1 MQTHY
6 VDAHLHLQ
14 DPRFE
19 GTAPKVLAR
28 AKEAGVGL
36 LFCNAI
42 REDDWPDVAGL
53 AAAHQEV
60 VAFFGI
66 HPWFSDRVKKGWHQ
80 RLLALAATLPRTIGI
95 GETGIDRSCRIDFD
109 LQKRLFTSHLE
120 LAAEHNWPLSVHCVR
135 AWGALNELLVDFS
148 RHHSLPPVLIHSFN
162 GSTEIMKR
170 LIDLGCYISFS
181 EALAGG
187 GQTGLRETFL
197 QTPRAR
203 LLLETDAPYAKNPDH
218 KRKDKDTVNE
228 PADVAQLYDHAA
240 RLLQVETGELSDQIW
255 DNATIF
261 TNPNAA
267 GR

>member
-1 MQTHY
+1 MQTKY

-19 GTAPKVLAR
+19 GTAEHVLAR
-28 AKEAGVGL
+28 AQKAGVGL
-36 LFCNAI
+36 LCCNAI
-42 REDDWPDVAGL
+42 TEEDWPKVAGL

-66 HPWFSDRVKKGWHQ
+66 HPWFCDNVKDGWQQ
-80 RLLALAATLPRTIGI
+80 RLLAFTATLPKTIGI

-109 LQKRLFTSHLE
+109 IQKRLFTAHLE
-120 LAAEHNWPLSVHCVR
+120 LAAEHDWPLSVHCVR
-135 AWGALNELLVDFS
+135 AWGALVELLVDFS
-148 RHHSLPPVLIHSFN
+148 RQQSLPPILIHSFN
-162 GSTEIMKR
+162 GSSEIMKR
-170 LIDLGCYISFS
+170 FTDLGCYISYS

-187 GQTGLRETFL
+187 SQTKLQETFL
-197 QTPRAR
+197 QTPRRR
-203 LLLETDAPYAKNPDH
+203 LLLETDAPYAKNPD
-218 KRKDKDTVNE
+218 RRTKDKDTINE

-240 RLLQVETGELSDQIW
+240 RLLQVETGELRDQIW

-267 GR
+267 RR

>member
-6 VDAHLHLQ
+6 VDAHLHLH

-66 HPWFSDRVKKGWHQ
+66 HPWFSDRVEKGWHQ

-187 GQTGLRETFL
+187 GQTRLRETFL

-203 LLLETDAPYAKNPDH
+203 LLLITFQ
-218 KRKDKDTVNE
+218 T
-228 PADVAQLYDHAA
+228 AA
-240 RLLQVETGELSDQIW
+240 RH
-255 DNATIF
+255 NASSATD
-261 TNPNAA
+261 PE
-267 GR
+267 RP